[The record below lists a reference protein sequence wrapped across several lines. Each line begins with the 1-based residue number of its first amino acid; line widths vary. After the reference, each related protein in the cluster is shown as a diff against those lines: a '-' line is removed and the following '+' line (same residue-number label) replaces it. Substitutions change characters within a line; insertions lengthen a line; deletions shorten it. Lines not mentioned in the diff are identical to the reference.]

1 MAGRSPIRGE
11 ERASRRRGGGGA
23 TRPISDPPYYTAC
36 PNPWLADFV
45 KHYSKPYDPEAKYSR
60 EPLAI
65 DVSVG
70 KTDALYKAHSYH
82 TKVPHLAIVPSILH
96 YTQPGDV
103 VLDAGEAERRALE
116 YLAAL
121 HRSGSVEVDGDVV
134 RVHLS
139 FEHGLVLLDAFGV
152 GPMTIEGDGEAR
164 AVRGVTEAST

>member
-1 MAGRSPIRGE
+1 MSERGSVTAFVVIPTSALLAMAGLVIDGGYALAAHR
-11 ERASRRRGGGGA
+11 RAFNEAEAAARAGA
-23 TRPISDPPYYTAC
+23 QAVDLDTLRAT
-36 PNPWLADFV
+36 
-45 KHYSKPYDPEAKYSR
+45 
-60 EPLAI
+60 
-65 DVSVG
+65 
-70 KTDALYKAHSYH
+70 
-82 TKVPHLAIVPSILH
+82 
-96 YTQPGDV
+96 GDV

>member
-1 MAGRSPIRGE
+1 MSERGSVTAFVVIMTSALVAMAGLVIDGGYALAAHR
-11 ERASRRRGGGGA
+11 RAFNEAEAAARAGA
-23 TRPISDPPYYTAC
+23 QAVDLDTLRAT
-36 PNPWLADFV
+36 
-45 KHYSKPYDPEAKYSR
+45 
-60 EPLAI
+60 
-65 DVSVG
+65 
-70 KTDALYKAHSYH
+70 
-82 TKVPHLAIVPSILH
+82 
-96 YTQPGDV
+96 GDV
-103 VLDAGEAERRALE
+103 VLDAVEAERRALE

>member
-1 MAGRSPIRGE
+1 VNERGSVTAFVVIMTSTLLAMAGLVIDGGYALAAHR
-11 ERASRRRGGGGA
+11 RAFNEAEAAARAGA
-23 TRPISDPPYYTAC
+23 QAVDLDTLRAT
-36 PNPWLADFV
+36 
-45 KHYSKPYDPEAKYSR
+45 
-60 EPLAI
+60 
-65 DVSVG
+65 
-70 KTDALYKAHSYH
+70 
-82 TKVPHLAIVPSILH
+82 
-96 YTQPGDV
+96 GDV

-121 HRSGSVEVDGDVV
+121 DRSGSVEVDGDVV

>member
-1 MAGRSPIRGE
+1 MSERGSVTAFVVIITSALLAMAGLVVDGGYALAAHRRAFNEAEAAARAGAQAVDLDTLRS
-11 ERASRRRGGGGA
+11 
-23 TRPISDPPYYTAC
+23 T
-36 PNPWLADFV
+36 
-45 KHYSKPYDPEAKYSR
+45 
-60 EPLAI
+60 
-65 DVSVG
+65 
-70 KTDALYKAHSYH
+70 
-82 TKVPHLAIVPSILH
+82 
-96 YTQPGDV
+96 GDV

-121 HRSGSVEVDGDVV
+121 DRTGSVEVDGDVV